1 MPFRILLADDD
12 ATIRRLLRRLLE
24 ANPDWKVCG
33 EAIDGV
39 DAVQKVMQLGP
50 DLLILD
56 LSMPK
61 MNGVDAGREIA
72 KIRPQLPMLLVT
84 VQQVEGL
91 AIAAFRELGFRG
103 AVTKENGAE
112 VVKAV
117 ESLSRGNV
125 FFATPTVTVPELLE
139 KV

>member
-1 MPFRILLADDD
+1 LPFRILLADDD
-12 ATIRRLLRRLLE
+12 ATIRMLLRRLLE

-91 AIAAFRELGFRG
+91 AIAAIRELGFRG

-117 ESLSRGNV
+117 ESLSRGRV
-125 FFATPTVTVPELLE
+125 FFSIPAETVSELLE